1 VAGIEDPST
10 NDMKTILILAAIC
23 GTVTAQDRSIGEL
36 RRQLAQGYHR
46 VDPRTQ
52 TQARSGN
59 REAQARLRY
68 QQAQSQAEGDYNSGR
83 TDAYDA
89 EYARQRAAAAYE
101 AEMIRLQRERERELA
116 EIRRQNEELRR
127 IRQEMEQRN
136 SYRR

>member
-1 VAGIEDPST
+1 
-10 NDMKTILILAAIC
+10 MKTILILAAIC
-23 GTVTAQDRSIGEL
+23 GTVPAQDRRIGEL

-52 TQARSGN
+52 TQARSGDP
-59 REAQARLRY
+59 EAQARLRY
-68 QQAQSQAEGDYNSGR
+68 QQAQSQANGDYNSGR
-83 TDAYDA
+83 TDAYEA
-89 EYARQRAAAAYE
+89 EYARQRAARAYQ
-101 AEMIRLQRERERELA
+101 AELIRIQRERELA

>member
-1 VAGIEDPST
+1 
-10 NDMKTILILAAIC
+10 MKTPLLAFLALCSIA
-23 GTVTAQDRSIGEL
+23 TAQDRSIGEL

-52 TQARSGN
+52 TQARSGD

-68 QQAQSQAEGDYNSGR
+68 QQAQSQANGDYNCGR

-89 EYARQRAAAAYE
+89 EYARQRAAARYE
-101 AEMIRLQRERERELA
+101 ADMIRLQRERELA

-127 IRQEMEQRN
+127 IRQEMEQHN